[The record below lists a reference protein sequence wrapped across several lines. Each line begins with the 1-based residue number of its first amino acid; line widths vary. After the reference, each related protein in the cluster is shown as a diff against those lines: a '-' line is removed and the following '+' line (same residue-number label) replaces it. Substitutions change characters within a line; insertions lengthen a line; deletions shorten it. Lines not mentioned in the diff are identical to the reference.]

1 MPVNPT
7 YPGVYIDEV
16 PSQVRTIVGV
26 PTAIAAFV
34 GPAVRGPT
42 DAPEQITSWG
52 DFERIFGGLSA
63 TSPMSYSVLHF
74 FSNGG
79 AEAEIVRLA
88 ADDAAA
94 STIDLG
100 NGVELE
106 AANPGAWGAQLRA
119 RVDYDTS
126 DPADTDLWN
135 LTVRDTATGAE
146 EQYRNI
152 VAQEDQPR
160 SLDRLLRRSALV
172 RSTGATDTR
181 PDAHPDPAPGADPF
195 ADPAPDPPP
204 FEQATG
210 GADGSALD
218 ADDFKGSEADKEGIW
233 QLLKADIFN
242 ILCIPP
248 VTFDGSQPRDVLE
261 AGLRMCV
268 QERAMLLVDSPADW
282 TDVSSAT
289 DGMLDTSPPI
299 PGGNDAKNAAIYFPR
314 FRGRNRAGE
323 LTDFTPSG
331 AVAGIYA
338 RTDAQRGVWKAPAGI
353 EASLAGAEELTVKL
367 TDLENG
373 RLNPLGLNCL
383 RSFPVIGT
391 VVWGA
396 RTLRGADRLASE
408 WKYVPVRRT
417 ALFIEESLY
426 RGTQWAVFEPND
438 EPLWAAIRLNVGAF
452 MNTLFRQG
460 AFQGRT
466 PREAYLVK
474 CDREN
479 NPQADIDRG
488 IVNILV
494 GFAPLK
500 PAEFVLIH
508 IQQLAG
514 QLTV

>member
-34 GPAVRGPT
+34 GPAQRGPADEPT
-42 DAPEQITSWG
+42 HITSWG
-52 DFERIFGGLSA
+52 DFERIYGGLSA

-74 FSNGG
+74 FQNDGS
-79 AEAEIVRLA
+79 EAEIVRIA
-88 ADDAAA
+88 GQGAKA
-94 STIDLG
+94 SKIDLG
-100 NGVELE
+100 DGVELE
-106 AANPGAWGAQLRA
+106 AASTGFWGDQLRA
-119 RVDYDTS
+119 RVDHDTS
-126 DPADTDLWN
+126 DPANNDLWN
-135 LTVRDTATGAE
+135 LTIRDTATGTE
-146 EQYRNI
+146 EQFRNI
-152 VAQEDQPR
+152 VAKKDLPQ
-160 SLDRLLRRSALV
+160 SLDRALKRSALV
-172 RSTGATDTR
+172 RSSGATDKR
-181 PDAHPDPAPGADPF
+181 PQKHPDVDPGKDPF
-195 ADPAPDPPP
+195 ADPAPNPPP
-204 FEQATG
+204 FKQADLG
-210 GADGSALD
+210 DDGQPPDENA
-218 ADDFKGSEADKEGIW
+218 FKGSEAAKSGIW
-233 QLLKADIFN
+233 QLLKVDIFN
-242 ILCIPP
+242 MLCIPP
-248 VTFDGSQPRDVLE
+248 VDFAGSQTKGVMDE
-261 AGLRMCV
+261 ALRLCV
-268 QERAMLLVDSPADW
+268 QERAMLLVDSPVAW
-282 TDVSSAT
+282 VDVAT
-289 DGMLDTSPPI
+289 AVAGMKNPAAPI
-299 PGGNDAKNAAIYFPR
+299 PSGLDAKNAAIYFPR

-323 LTDFTPSG
+323 LTDFTTSG
-331 AVAGIYA
+331 AVAGIWA
-338 RTDAQRGVWKAPAGI
+338 RTDGQRGVWKAPAGI
-353 EASLAGAEELTVKL
+353 DASVTGAEELTVKL
-367 TDLENG
+367 SDLENG
-373 RLNPLGLNCL
+373 QLNPLGGNCL
-383 RSFPVIGT
+383 RTFPIIGS

-426 RGTQWAVFEPND
+426 RGTQWVVFEPND

-460 AFQGRT
+460 AFQGQT
-466 PREAYLVK
+466 PRDAYLVK
-474 CDREN
+474 CDKEN